1 MTAGKKAVVRVKP
14 GTSKEAAEKRRAEF
28 VEAFVANGGNAKAAA
43 IEAGFSP
50 KSAAQQGARLL
61 KDVNVS
67 NAIDQRRAQLLQMT
81 QLSTEEIMADIARTL
96 RFDPRRLYNDDGS
109 MKSIKDLDDA
119 TAACLTGIEV
129 VIMKGT
135 ESSETPLFVKKV
147 KWEGK
152 AAARDQAMRVLGM
165 FEKDNQQKA
174 GALDGLPRELLQ
186 AMVQRLKA
194 INGQR

>member
-1 MTAGKKAVVRVKP
+1 MGDESVRRAKP
-14 GTSKEAAEKRRAEF
+14 GTSKEAAENRRIEF
-28 VEAFVANGGNAKAAA
+28 VEAFVANGGNAKQAA
-43 IEAGFSP
+43 ITAGYSP
-50 KSAAQQGARLL
+50 RSAAQQGARML
-61 KDVNVS
+61 KDANVS
-67 NAIDQRRAQLLQMT
+67 TAIDQRRGQLLKKT

-96 RFDPRRLYNDDGS
+96 RFDPRNLYNDDGS

-135 ESSETPLFVKKV
+135 ENDETPLYVKKV

-152 AAARDQAMRVLGM
+152 STAREQAMRVFGM
-165 FEKDNQQKA
+165 FEKDNKQKVSD
-174 GALDGLPRELLQ
+174 LEGLPRELLQ

-194 INGQR
+194 LNDQR

>member
-1 MTAGKKAVVRVKP
+1 MGKGVQQRVKP
-14 GTSKEAAEKRRAEF
+14 GTSREAAEKRRAEF
-28 VEAFVANGGNAKAAA
+28 IEAFVANGGNAKAAA
-43 IEAGFSP
+43 VTAGFSP
-50 KSAAQQGARLL
+50 RSAAQQGARLL

-67 NAIDQRRAQLLQMT
+67 MAIDQRRGQLLEKT
-81 QLSTEEIMADIARTL
+81 QLTTEEIMADIARTL

-129 VIMKGT
+129 VIVKGT
-135 ESSETPLFVKKV
+135 ENSETPLYVKKV

-152 AAARDQAMRVLGM
+152 AVARDQAMRVFGM
-165 FEKDNQQKA
+165 FEKDNKQKVSE
-174 GALDGLPRELLQ
+174 LDGLPRELLQ

-194 INGQR
+194 LNGQS

>member
-1 MTAGKKAVVRVKP
+1 VVKGVQRVKP

-28 VEAFVANGGNAKAAA
+28 VEAFVANGGNARAAA
-43 IEAGFSP
+43 ITAGFSS

-67 NAIDQRRAQLLQMT
+67 MAIDQRRGQLLEKT
-81 QLSTEEIMADIARTL
+81 QLTTEEIMADIARTL

-135 ESSETPLFVKKV
+135 ENSETPLYVKKV

-152 AAARDQAMRVLGM
+152 ATARDQAMRVFGM
-165 FEKDNQQKA
+165 FEKDNKQKTSD
-174 GALDGLPRELLQ
+174 LDGLPRELLQ
-186 AMVQRLKA
+186 AMVQRLKDL
-194 INGQR
+194 NGQR

>member
-1 MTAGKKAVVRVKP
+1 M
-14 GTSKEAAEKRRAEF
+14 RRAEF
-28 VEAFVANGGNAKAAA
+28 VEAFVANGGNATAAA
-43 IEAGFSP
+43 ITAGFSE
-50 KSAAQQGARLL
+50 KTARQQGARLL
-61 KDVNVS
+61 SDV
-67 NAIDQRRAQLLQMT
+67 AISDAVAARRAAILAAA
-81 QLSTEEIMADIARTL
+81 QLSTDELMADIARTI

-129 VIMKGT
+129 VIVKGT
-135 ESSETPLFVKKV
+135 ENSETPLYVKKV

-165 FEKDNQQKA
+165 FEKDNTQKA

-194 INGQR
+194 LNGQP